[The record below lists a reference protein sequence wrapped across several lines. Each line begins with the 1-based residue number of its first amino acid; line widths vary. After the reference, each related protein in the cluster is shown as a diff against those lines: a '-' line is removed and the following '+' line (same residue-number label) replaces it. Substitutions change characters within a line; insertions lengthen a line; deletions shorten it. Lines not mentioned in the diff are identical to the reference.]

1 VSPRAPANE
10 RRHNHT
16 LREILGELVEH
27 ARDVAQRAGTM
38 TPEELEQA
46 QERLE
51 WLADEVWR
59 VATGPEPPPPE

>member
-1 VSPRAPANE
+1 MSPRGPASE

-16 LREILGELVEH
+16 LREVLGELVVH
-27 ARDVAQRAGTM
+27 ARDIAQRARTM
-38 TPEELEQA
+38 SPEELEQA

-59 VATGPEPPPPE
+59 VAVGSEPPPPE

>member
-1 VSPRAPANE
+1 VSPRGPVSE

-16 LREILGELVEH
+16 LREILEELVLH
-27 ARDVAQRAGTM
+27 ARDVAQRAPTM
-38 TPEELEQA
+38 SPEELEQA

-59 VATGPEPPPPE
+59 VAAGPEPPPPE

>member
-1 VSPRAPANE
+1 MSPRAPANE

-27 ARDVAQRAGTM
+27 ARDIAKRAATM

-59 VATGPEPPPPE
+59 VATGPGSPPPE